1 MSCCELSLVCSV
13 CVKGFSNLLIHLE
26 FIWNLKLN
34 KELRSVSNSFQV
46 LRSEK
51 NPKQN
56 VVNCSLVSLLNF
68 SLHIMHKSKDCQETI
83 NSFCMFWW
91 SFIRE
96 ISFLLRIIKFSY
108 NCIEELDQ
116 FKSTMIIAY
125 GVLSSKSTRERF
137 ILNGSWFSPSTICLI
152 SLVSEI

>member
-1 MSCCELSLVCSV
+1 MSCCKLSLVCSV

-34 KELRSVSNSFQV
+34 KKLRSVSNSLQV
-46 LRSEK
+46 LRSKK

-56 VVNCSLVSLLNF
+56 VVNRSLVSLLNF
-68 SLHIMHKSKDCQETI
+68 SLHIMHKSKNCQETI
-83 NSFCMFWW
+83 YSFCMFRR
-91 SFIRE
+91 SFIGE
-96 ISFLLRIIKFSY
+96 ICFLLSVIKFSY

-116 FKSTMIIAY
+116 FKSTMNIAY

-152 SLVSEI
+152 SLVSKV